1 MLRVPVQSPVLSWV
15 PCSWLRWG
23 TKRGE
28 VDASGAIPN
37 SWHTGWTSWKCWG
50 KRWVTK
56 PPGLRSFEETDIA
69 NRSSR
74 LRWVPAVRTASSR
87 SLKSTKG
94 NMAGLEVFFFLFW
107 WTDHLEQ
114 DAYAVPCNLINHFNL
129 QSAVQNKLSLC
140 DVHSVAQSLLTWVHC
155 AGLGKEI
162 YCLNFIWGVNK
173 VGRRLGKE
181 HKVLQWLRDCDYT
194 EN

>member
-1 MLRVPVQSPVLSWV
+1 MGPSSQDSKLQ
-15 PCSWLRWG
+15 
-23 TKRGE
+23 E
-28 VDASGAIPN
+28 
-37 SWHTGWTSWKCWG
+37 
-50 KRWVTK
+50 
-56 PPGLRSFEETDIA
+56 FEEHQGQ
-69 NRSSR
+69 N
-74 LRWVPAVRTASSR
+74 
-87 SLKSTKG
+87 
-94 NMAGLEVFFFLFW
+94 GLFGGFFFLFW

-129 QSAVQNKLSLC
+129 QSAVQNKLSLS

-173 VGRRLGKE
+173 VERMLEKE